1 MPSPFDNALTKADS
15 VITEVMLS
23 VFLINGKRY
32 KAVLDESPNLMGDS
46 YRDDHLINGTTRTL
60 TLFKRAGY
68 KPRLGD
74 VVTQREQ
81 SYIVRGFSFVD
92 DLIVLQLE

>member
-1 MPSPFDNALTKADS
+1 
-15 VITEVMLS
+15 MLS

-32 KAVLDESPNLMGDS
+32 KAVLDESPNLMGEA

-60 TLFKRAGY
+60 TLFKRSGY

-74 VVTQREQ
+74 VVTQRGQ